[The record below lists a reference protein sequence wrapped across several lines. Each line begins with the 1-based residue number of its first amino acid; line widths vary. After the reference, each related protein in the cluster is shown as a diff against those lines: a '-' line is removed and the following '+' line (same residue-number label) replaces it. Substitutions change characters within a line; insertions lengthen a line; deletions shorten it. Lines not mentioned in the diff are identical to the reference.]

1 MKGLNALLGW
11 LLMLAVLAV
20 PSFLFYNWWTKN
32 RTQTAA
38 EAVTVTSVKDVF
50 SAADQHA
57 GEAAAAQVS
66 PAAAAPVRPAV
77 QAAAQAPAAEPVQA
91 AVPAP
96 AAAPAGQQRIPV
108 PAAAP
113 QAAPVTAASTQTI
126 KGSYYNPKLS
136 RNPMLSPDDYRH
148 MKEDELRRAEEE
160 RQARLSRNRHAKEA
174 GIETRI
180 RLQGIVG
187 NAAIINGEMYT
198 AGQTVYGGKLV
209 KIGTDYIIGEYKG
222 KRFTIKLR

>member
-1 MKGLNALLGW
+1 
-11 LLMLAVLAV
+11 
-20 PSFLFYNWWTKN
+20 
-32 RTQTAA
+32 
-38 EAVTVTSVKDVF
+38 
-50 SAADQHA
+50 
-57 GEAAAAQVS
+57 
-66 PAAAAPVRPAV
+66 
-77 QAAAQAPAAEPVQA
+77 
-91 AVPAP
+91 
-96 AAAPAGQQRIPV
+96 
-108 PAAAP
+108 
-113 QAAPVTAASTQTI
+113 
-126 KGSYYNPKLS
+126 
-136 RNPMLSPDDYRH
+136 MLSPDDYRH